1 MGYYVWLIM
10 CLDFIF
16 VGFPLFSALFIYLAY
31 KQRWERHK
39 PKFRADTRNGATLEF
54 GDKESLIMYLN
65 NARTLLLNSS
75 AGDYLGGPKLTKFL
89 VENYAK

>member
-1 MGYYVWLIM
+1 
-10 CLDFIF
+10 
-16 VGFPLFSALFIYLAY
+16 
-31 KQRWERHK
+31 
-39 PKFRADTRNGATLEF
+39 LEF

-89 VENYAK
+89 VENYAKWLRIHNPIALLFELNTHKNLKPENWSYAHIPLTG